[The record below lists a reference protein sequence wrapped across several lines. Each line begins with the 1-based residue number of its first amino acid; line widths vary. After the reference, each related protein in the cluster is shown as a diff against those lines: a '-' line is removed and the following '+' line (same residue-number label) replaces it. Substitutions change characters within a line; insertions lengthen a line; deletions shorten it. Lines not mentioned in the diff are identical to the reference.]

1 MEQNPESPRINPAF
15 IEFRKKL
22 TAMEKAG
29 EFVEPIGPL
38 VYAIQERQAH
48 EVRFQLQRHNQAL
61 APREVE
67 VFSRPD
73 LLSPDDFKFFFEA
86 LKPPQFWLLLTGLS
100 YESSSW
106 LDRDGAWLQ
115 PAHRGE
121 GDHLFLRQFIR
132 DYVRHLNVQGDEAEE
147 GVRSDHLQ
155 NGFMTGKLFNLVAAL
170 FEPAEAK
177 TIYNGLEVVLPEA
190 KVKANRFGIEIN
202 LLERLPMAINSVEGE
217 PNYLGFKMHPGN
229 DAPEVKAW
237 LQRYALFKSI
247 SDAPDDNPSRIK
259 NRFNHYDEGLP
270 KDRKGYHV
278 PVIRKVMGEALLNCA
293 EQLIETLS
301 QKSSVALQ
309 CFGVPTQKASAAQI
323 PQEMFSLIITVQS
336 SALDPSVQKKLIGQV
351 FITLLNGRGEKMQS
365 SSVKKVLAAA
375 KDSIDWEYCVSKLN
389 AKGRAQ
395 LISEFDDSSY
405 FNKYLGNKDLGKSFS
420 KDLGL

>member
-1 MEQNPESPRINPAF
+1 VEQKQPELPRKSPPF

-22 TAMEKAG
+22 NAMEKAG

-38 VYAIQERQAH
+38 VYAIQERQGN
-48 EVRFQLQRHNQAL
+48 EVRFQVQRHNMAQ
-61 APREVE
+61 APRELE

-73 LLSPDDFKFFFEA
+73 LLSADDFRFFLEA
-86 LKPPQFWLLLTGLS
+86 LKADEFWLLLTGLC

-106 LDRDGAWLQ
+106 LDRDGVWRQ
-115 PAHRGE
+115 PPHP
-121 GDHLFLRQFIR
+121 DHLFLRQFIR
-132 DYVRHLNVQGDEAEE
+132 EYGSHLEVHGDEDNR
-147 GVRSDHLQ
+147 GVRSDHLE
-155 NGFMTGKLFNLVAAL
+155 NGFRTGKLFNLVAAL

-177 TIYNGLEVVLPEA
+177 IIYKALEGVLSPDT
-190 KVKANRFGIEIN
+190 VKASRYGAELN
-202 LLERLPMAINSVEGE
+202 LLERLPMAINAAEGE

-247 SDAPDDNPSRIK
+247 SDEPDDRPSRIR
-259 NRFNHYDEGLP
+259 NRFGHYDDALP

-278 PVIRKVMGEALLNCA
+278 PVIRKVMSEALHASA

-301 QKSSVALQ
+301 QKSSIALQ

-323 PQEMFSLIITVQS
+323 PNEMFNLIGKVWG
-336 SALDPSVQKKLIGQV
+336 SALDPAVQKKLIGQV
-351 FITLLNGRGEKMQS
+351 FITLLNGRSDKMQS
-365 SSVKKVLAAA
+365 DSVKRVLSIA
-375 KDSIDWEYCVSKLN
+375 KDLIDWEYCVSTLN

-405 FNKYLGNKDLGKSFS
+405 YTKYLATKDLGKAFS